1 MRATVH
7 EGEPLVLAW
16 SLLNHPEIAAVVRAE
31 APLVQAANREL
42 DAGSVR
48 EQLGRLGNTAY
59 ALEELE
65 LDVRGRPFVPA
76 SLLNQLRREAVD
88 LLVRGAGARQAAPRT

>member
-1 MRATVH
+1 M
-7 EGEPLVLAW
+7 
-16 SLLNHPEIAAVVRAE
+16 RAE

-42 DAGSVR
+42 DAGSLR

-59 ALEELE
+59 ALDELE
-65 LDVRGRPFVPA
+65 LDLRGRPFVPA

-88 LLVRGAGARQAAPRT
+88 LLSEEQARVKSPPPYVSRSQCWAMRSLLPST